1 VNDYPIMSD
10 FSGSFSDVSRRK
22 KAVARYRWVALAGI
36 SAGAILFQIY
46 VPRFFAYL
54 SYLELP
60 LLVTVYFAI
69 MRRSAIAAM
78 FFGAAIGLA
87 QDSLSAQPLG
97 MFGIA
102 KTLVGYLG
110 VMASLRVDIER
121 GSVRAGLAFAFFAV
135 HQVLYWMM
143 VRSLL
148 GQPLEFNWPR
158 ELVQAVLNAAVA
170 APLYHLLDKL
180 KISD

>member
-1 VNDYPIMSD
+1 MMSD
-10 FSGSFSDVSRRK
+10 FSGGMPDVSRRN

-69 MRRSAIAAM
+69 MRRSAVGAIL
-78 FFGAAIGLA
+78 FGAAIGLA

-102 KTLVGYLG
+102 KTMVGYLG
-110 VMASLRVDIER
+110 AVASQRVDVER
-121 GSVRAGLAFAFFAV
+121 ASMRALLAFAFFAS
-135 HQVLYWMM
+135 HQLLYWTM

-148 GQPLEFNWPR
+148 DQPVAFDWPR
-158 ELVQAVLNAAVA
+158 ELVQAVLNGAIA
-170 APLYHLLDKL
+170 APLFHLLDKL
-180 KISD
+180 KIAE